1 MKLLI
6 FSDIHG
12 RIGGF
17 SSIAGAAAEADAV
30 VVNGD
35 LTHFGG
41 KSDALEVISELKRL
55 HRTLYA
61 VPGNCDN
68 EEVAAAIDAEGIGI
82 NGLSVRLG
90 AAPGAATAP
99 GSQEPPGAQSATG
112 APLLYGI
119 GGALPG
125 PVATPNEYSEEELQ
139 GLLGAVPEPD
149 DAPLL
154 LVCHQP
160 PHKTVADRAMRVKHV
175 GSRILREWMGVHAPL
190 LILTGHIH
198 ESHGYDWYGKTC
210 VVNPGAF
217 KEGRYAEIEL
227 DAASRNAEVVLKTL

>member
-1 MKLLI
+1 MKLLV

-12 RIGGF
+12 RTEGF
-17 SSIAGAAAEADAV
+17 SSLADVAAEADAV

-41 KSDALEVISELKRL
+41 ASDARAVIGELKRL
-55 HRTLYA
+55 HGKLFA

-68 EEVAAAIDAEGIGI
+68 EEVASTISSEGIGI
-82 NGLSVRLG
+82 DGLSVRLA
-90 AAPGAATAP
+90 AAPGAK
-99 GSQEPPGAQSATG
+99 GEPED
-112 APLLYGI
+112 PLLYGI

-125 PVATPNEYSEEELQ
+125 PVSTPNEYSEDELK
-139 GLLGAVPEPD
+139 GLLAAVPEPET
-149 DAPLL
+149 APLL

-175 GSRILREWMGVHAPL
+175 GSRVLREWMEPHAPL

-198 ESHGYDWYGKTC
+198 ESHGYDWYGETC

-227 DAASRNAEVVLKTL
+227 DARSRRVEVELKSL